1 VKPEA
6 AMELALAEARRGQG
20 RSFPNPCVG
29 AVVVRGDRVLGR
41 GHSRPAGGP
50 HAEVVAIEQAR
61 RRAGASAL
69 RGATLAVTLEPC
81 SHQGRTGPCT
91 EQIEAAGIPRV
102 WVGLRDPHPLVSGRG
117 LRRLRRRGVA
127 VRVGVLPEACR
138 DHHRGFLS
146 VCERGRPW
154 VVLKL
159 ASTLD
164 GRIATSSGES
174 QWISG
179 ARSRAFVHGLR
190 ASSDAVMVGSGT
202 ALADDP
208 ALTARRGERVVHAPV
223 RVLVDSRLRVPTSAR
238 LYQESRGEAW
248 VLCGRGVRGRKAR
261 SQVGARVLEVRRRG
275 RGLDLAASLERLAQ
289 EGLTQILVEGG
300 GQLAASLLRSHC
312 LDEIHWIVAPRL
324 IGGDGQP
331 ALGPLGLRSL
341 SESDV
346 FESVEVSRL
355 GDDVR
360 LTARVAKATGKR

>member
-1 VKPEA
+1 
-6 AMELALAEARRGQG
+6 
-20 RSFPNPCVG
+20 
-29 AVVVRGDRVLGR
+29 
-41 GHSRPAGGP
+41 
-50 HAEVVAIEQAR
+50 
-61 RRAGASAL
+61 
-69 RGATLAVTLEPC
+69 
-81 SHQGRTGPCT
+81 
-91 EQIEAAGIPRV
+91 
-102 WVGLRDPHPLVSGRG
+102 VGLRDPHPLVSGRG